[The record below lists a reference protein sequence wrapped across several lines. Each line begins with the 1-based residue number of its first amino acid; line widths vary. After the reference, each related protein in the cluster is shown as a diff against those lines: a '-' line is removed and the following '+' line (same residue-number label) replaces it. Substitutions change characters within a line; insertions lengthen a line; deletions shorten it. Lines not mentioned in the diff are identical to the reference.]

1 MTKITLS
8 SIKTLNKLGI
18 DWLAITEWIEAP
30 LSRINMSHW
39 RYYGDVN
46 VVKWPLSPTFVQINI
61 KRTALVQLWLLV
73 VFDYEILKKI
83 AIIAIKIKIPQRNS
97 DFTKHYSNKKIFKR
111 DKIIKIAIFMMLSQK
126 TCLAVNENAGK
137 VGTR

>member
-1 MTKITLS
+1 M
-8 SIKTLNKLGI
+8 
-18 DWLAITEWIEAP
+18 
-30 LSRINMSHW
+30 SRR

-46 VVKWPLSPTFVQINI
+46 VVKCPLSPTFVQINI

-83 AIIAIKIKIPQRNS
+83 AIIAIKMKIPQRNN
-97 DFTKHYSNKKIFKR
+97 DFTKHCSNKKIFKR
-111 DKIIKIAIFMMLSQK
+111 DKIIIIAIFMMLSQK
-126 TCLAVNENAGK
+126 TGLAVNENAGK

>member
-1 MTKITLS
+1 M
-8 SIKTLNKLGI
+8 
-18 DWLAITEWIEAP
+18 
-30 LSRINMSHW
+30 
-39 RYYGDVN
+39 
-46 VVKWPLSPTFVQINI
+46 
-61 KRTALVQLWLLV
+61 

-83 AIIAIKIKIPQRNS
+83 AIIAIKMKILQRSN
-97 DFTKHYSNKKIFKR
+97 DFTKHYSNKKILKR